1 MFVHVVVALGLVAP
15 PCACPADCAGRCP
28 VRHRRL
34 TPLPSM
40 LSDAASDGSGMASE
54 GPDLDMGALATRI
67 ADVQALPAPEAVRIF
82 DLDAMVPR
90 QRLAFDAPQAFVDQ
104 LDQAEADGGKA
115 LVMVG
120 RELSALNSHGVEV
133 EVETVQRRSDGT
145 GAAVTLV
152 AGRFCEVISVGD
164 DEGSRWLGRSGTV
177 CWVSLDLSKIWK
189 NCAC

>member
-1 MFVHVVVALGLVAP
+1 
-15 PCACPADCAGRCP
+15 
-28 VRHRRL
+28 
-34 TPLPSM
+34 M

-120 RELSALNSHGVEV
+120 RELSALNSHGFLDSFSANDLCGGASPLGLKTIVNQQQLTLNAIRTLDCLFEAI
-133 EVETVQRRSDGT
+133 RR
-145 GAAVTLV
+145 
-152 AGRFCEVISVGD
+152 I
-164 DEGSRWLGRSGTV
+164 
-177 CWVSLDLSKIWK
+177 
-189 NCAC
+189 CADPKSP

>member
-1 MFVHVVVALGLVAP
+1 
-15 PCACPADCAGRCP
+15 
-28 VRHRRL
+28 
-34 TPLPSM
+34 M

-177 CWVSLDLSKIWK
+177 CWVSLDADSPEEAPTEALIEQGRQLEGLTVELALTRTLNSPLRFP
-189 NCAC
+189 